1 MNQNPIKAKSDI
13 NCVFV
18 VNELKHKMMVN
29 GGLDLVNISSATC
42 PMFSGTAALQHDG
55 DTVCR
60 HAATLLTAAL
70 QCCIAGVWK
79 YVDGSFVCCI

>member
-1 MNQNPIKAKSDI
+1 
-13 NCVFV
+13 
-18 VNELKHKMMVN
+18 MVN

-42 PMFSGTAALQHDG
+42 PMFSGTAALKHDG

-70 QCCIAGVWK
+70 QCCIAGV
-79 YVDGSFVCCI
+79 

>member
-1 MNQNPIKAKSDI
+1 M
-13 NCVFV
+13 
-18 VNELKHKMMVN
+18 MMVN

-70 QCCIAGVWK
+70 QCCSAGVWK
-79 YVDGSFVCCI
+79 YVDGSFVASSRELDHTFVDI